1 MKFKKSSAVLLI
13 ITLYGVN
20 YFVFERIFFFNELL
34 SLIGFVYFIQ
44 HSFTRD
50 YKFRSP
56 QSIIYKSVLLFIL
69 LCGFYALL
77 SLWLKTNWYYYFRNL
92 SIIYSV
98 FGFFIGYRLY
108 FDQFDFFNKLKGT
121 IYGYA
126 LIAFSF
132 GSPSFIDRNA
142 YSFWFAL
149 LQKNW
154 KIVAVFGFI
163 VLHILYFISYTSL
176 TIIVIMMSVLAMRF
190 VIKTYA
196 QFKLMV
202 LVAFIAFSIIFVL
215 AVPYL
220 KTYGHGGYFLFGNV
234 VHVYSQHSWF
244 WIDHNSSWRLLFWYR
259 TVIETFPQNL
269 LGIGIGTPLLPYMQN
284 MNTTQLPFN
293 DEQIAHVIGTH
304 NTFITVM
311 VRFGIFSILLLA
323 IIYRSIFSEFFRY
336 KQYYLKNKNDVG
348 LFLSFLVLTIVGL
361 FNLLL
366 ETPTL
371 SVLYWV
377 SLGFVA
383 KAINNRKNGNYE
395 VQNM

>member
-1 MKFKKSSAVLLI
+1 
-13 ITLYGVN
+13 
-20 YFVFERIFFFNELL
+20 
-34 SLIGFVYFIQ
+34 
-44 HSFTRD
+44 
-50 YKFRSP
+50 
-56 QSIIYKSVLLFIL
+56 
-69 LCGFYALL
+69 
-77 SLWLKTNWYYYFRNL
+77 
-92 SIIYSV
+92 V

-163 VLHILYFISYTSL
+163 VLHILYLISYTSL
-176 TIIVIMMSVLAMRF
+176 TIIVIMISVLGMRF